1 MGMPVGNDRAGVHG
15 WRLVVKEWEASAL
28 SPGGVF
34 EGLADQL
41 ADLFF
46 QGAIIAKALTA
57 FAGLFGGDRFGGAF
71 SLQEA
76 GPAEIGAVELG
87 RFGFAG
93 AIGFAA
99 GAAGGGEAAGEQRQ
113 GDVEGD
119 SFCCRSDKKLWL

>member
-1 MGMPVGNDRAGVHG
+1 MC
-15 WRLVVKEWEASAL
+15 EASVL

-46 QGAIIAKALTA
+46 QGAIIANALTA

-87 RFGFAG
+87 RFKGRG
-93 AIGFAA
+93 ALLIFFDLLA
-99 GAAGGGEAAGEQRQ
+99 RKFLHL
-113 GDVEGD
+113 
-119 SFCCRSDKKLWL
+119 S